1 MSNEDRINAVKNFGD
16 ILNNVSPTFCL
27 AKWLQVTTNLYNGTT
42 HSCHHPSSHK
52 ISEDLV
58 LKNPNALHNTP
69 IKIYARE
76 EMLKGI
82 QTKECQ
88 YCWNV
93 ENLPEKTISDRLYK
107 SNNSWARP
115 YLNKVL
121 ESGDGKNINPTYMEI
136 AFENVC
142 NFKCTYC
149 TPDVSSRWME
159 EIQSHGPYKLNNHEL
174 HNLEYLKK
182 SGKFPIHHKEFN
194 PYIEAFWKWWP
205 DLYNDLHTFRITGGE
220 PLLSDNTWKVLDYI
234 QEHPRSDLTISIN
247 TNMGV
252 PHNLIVKLVDH
263 INEMIRNNKVKE
275 IMIFTSA
282 ESIEE
287 QCEYIRYGMDWKL
300 FTKNIEYF
308 LSNTDDKITLQ
319 FMTTVNLLSVP
330 KLKNFLEWILSLR
343 KKYNKTNSH
352 NRVGFSLAYLRYPQF
367 ITLTQLTLELKLLY
381 SEVWKK
387 FAIENSN
394 NSRIGVLYLEEIDQ
408 INRLCGF
415 MNSKNEDKNLMKD
428 FYLYYTEADK
438 RRKTDFCKTFIEL
451 KDYYYKCKELLKND
465 N

>member
-1 MSNEDRINAVKNFGD
+1 MSNEDRINAVKKFGD
-16 ILNNVSPTFCL
+16 ILNEVSPTFCL

-52 ISEDLV
+52 ISEESV
-58 LKNPNALHNTP
+58 LKTPNSLHNTP

-82 QTKECQ
+82 QTRECQ

-115 YLNKVL
+115 YLDKVL
-121 ESGDGKNINPTYMEI
+121 RAGNGENINPTYMEI

-159 EIQSHGPYKLNNHEL
+159 EIQSHGAYKLNGHEL

-182 SGKFPIHHKEFN
+182 TGKFPIHHKEYN

-205 DLYNDLHTFRITGGE
+205 DLYKDLHTFRITGGE
-220 PLLSDNTWKVLDYI
+220 PLLSENTWKVLEYI
-234 QEHPRSDLTISIN
+234 KSNPRPNLTLSIN

-252 PHNLIVKLVDH
+252 PHNLIIKLVDV
-263 INEMIRNNKVKE
+263 INTLIKNKMVKE
-275 IMIFTSA
+275 LMIFTSA
-282 ESIEE
+282 ESIEK
-287 QCEYIRYGMDWKL
+287 QCEYIRYGMDWNL
-300 FTKNIEYF
+300 YNQNIEYF
-308 LSNTDDKITLQ
+308 LSNTDERITLHV
-319 FMTTVNLLSVP
+319 MTTIN
-330 KLKNFLEWILSLR
+330 ILSCPGLEGFLKWVINLR
-343 KKYNKTNSH
+343 EKYNKSNSH
-352 NRVGFSLAYLRYPQF
+352 NRIGFNLSYLRFPQF
-367 ITLTQLTLELKLLY
+367 ITLTQLTTDLKSLY
-381 SEVWKK
+381 SETWKK
-387 FAIENSN
+387 FAIENSD
-394 NSRIGVLYLEEIDQ
+394 SSHLGTLYLEEVDQ

-415 MNSKNEDKNLMKD
+415 MNSKTEDKNLMKD

-438 RRKTDFCKTFIEL
+438 RRKTNFNLTFPEL
-451 KDYYYKCKELLKND
+451 VGYMETCENTFR
-465 N
+465 